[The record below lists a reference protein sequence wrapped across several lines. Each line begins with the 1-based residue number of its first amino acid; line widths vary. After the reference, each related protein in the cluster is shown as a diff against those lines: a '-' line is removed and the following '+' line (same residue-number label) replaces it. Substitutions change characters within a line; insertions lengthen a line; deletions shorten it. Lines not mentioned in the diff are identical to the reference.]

1 MAKVGSK
8 AGWNG
13 NFVESVSE
21 AKTLTMGDSGKAYL
35 VTASAAY
42 QVTLPTAPIAG
53 AGASYKF
60 LVNAALDGTLGY
72 DVTFSDGE
80 SDIMVTHYVDGNNDV
95 VYDADADTAAIVPMI
110 ASLEL
115 GSTVIKTASS
125 SPLLTNVYLT
135 PALVAG
141 NVIVNAS
148 VPTRKTFPLSL

>member
-13 NFVESVSE
+13 NYVESISE
-21 AKTLTMGDSGKAYL
+21 AKTITIGDSGKAYL

-42 QVTLPTAPIAG
+42 QITLPTASTVG

-60 LVNAALDGTLGY
+60 LVNCALDGTLGY

-95 VYDADADTAAIVPMI
+95 VYDADADSI
-110 ASLEL
+110 AFDSTCVTGDQLEFFSTGTYWFAKGIGGVN
-115 GSTVIKTASS
+115 GSFVVTD
-125 SPLLTNVYLT
+125 
-135 PALVAG
+135 
-141 NVIVNAS
+141 
-148 VPTRKTFPLSL
+148 